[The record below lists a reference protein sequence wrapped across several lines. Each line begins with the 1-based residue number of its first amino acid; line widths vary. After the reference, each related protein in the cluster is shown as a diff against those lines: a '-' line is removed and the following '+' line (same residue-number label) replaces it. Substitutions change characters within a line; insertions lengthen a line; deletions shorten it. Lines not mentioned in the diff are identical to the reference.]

1 MAKKATQHPGGEGN
15 FDIVKGT
22 KATSEPRSNKQWGVA
37 KAPKGAQ
44 ASMKR
49 TKQAQKTLV
58 RAAHA
63 HTAVHPE
70 GVKSTLKGSGDF
82 GSKALAARIR
92 TARVRPGITPRGAN
106 LVESEPY
113 SGEVGS

>member
-1 MAKKATQHPGGEGN
+1 MAKKVDQHPVGEGN

-37 KAPKGAQ
+37 PAPKGAKS
-44 ASMKR
+44 SMKKA
-49 TKQAQKTLV
+49 KQAQNTLV

-63 HTAVHPE
+63 HTAVSPD
-70 GVKSTLKGSGDF
+70 GTKSSVRGSGDF
-82 GSKALAARIR
+82 GGKALAARIR
-92 TARVRPGITPRGAN
+92 TAKVRTGITPRGSN

-113 SGEVGS
+113 SGEVNG